1 MEFER
6 LLPRDEKVPFERDG
20 GCKMGLR
27 VWDGEDVL
35 IGSLDRSTVK
45 VDL

>member
-1 MEFER
+1 MVFQR
-6 LLPRDEKVPFERDG
+6 LLPRHEKIPFERDR

-35 IGSLDRSTVK
+35 IGSLDRSSVK
-45 VDL
+45 MDL